1 MGFWMLHYGYN
12 CISLKIM
19 LNLYVARTF
28 VGSMRLN
35 WFLREENEV
44 GDKRDE
50 EECLKRSFL
59 LDYSRIYVIL
69 AYRKVV
75 VLEFKLQE

>member
-1 MGFWMLHYGYN
+1 MGFWMLHYAYKF
-12 CISLKIM
+12 ISLKIM

-28 VGSMRLN
+28 VRSMRLN

-44 GDKRDE
+44 GDQRDE
-50 EECLKRSFL
+50 EEYLKRSFL
-59 LDYSRIYVIL
+59 LDCGRAYMIL